1 MSGRVFG
8 QRIKRNEDARLLTG
22 NAQFVDDV
30 HLPQMGHIAFL
41 RSPYA
46 NARIRS
52 VDASKA
58 RQMEGVIAVYTAED
72 LGDYWKPAPLL
83 VSPPPIERLTFIER
97 THPPLAKNHARYVG
111 EPIAVVVAED
121 RYLAEDALD
130 GIAVEFD
137 VLKPVVDL
145 ENALDE
151 GVPLV
156 HDDLES
162 NLAAHVIQSKGNYEA
177 ALKEADLVIHR
188 RFVYDRGTAA
198 AMENRGIVASWD
210 KLSQRMTIW
219 DTTQA
224 PIPIRNGLAKMLG
237 LSENQVRVIAPF
249 IGGGFGPKVM
259 MFYQEEMV
267 LPWVSMQLNIPVKW
281 IEDRYENF
289 HATSQERSQIHEAE
303 MALRKDGKILGVQDF
318 FCHDTGAYDPY
329 GLTDPINSQC
339 TLLGIYEVPNYY
351 SDFEVV
357 FTNKIFVT
365 PYRGAGRQH
374 GVFVMERLLD
384 LAAKELGIDR
394 VEIRRRNLIPPDAFP
409 YDNQIIYQDFAPLI
423 YDSGN
428 YEPVLEKA
436 RMMIGWEKFIQEE
449 QPKLRSEGK
458 HVGIG
463 LVTYVEGTG
472 IGPYEGAR
480 VQILESGKVSVV
492 TGVGTQGQSHFT
504 TFAQIAAEQL
514 GVDASDVQVITGDT
528 DQFHWGTGTF
538 ASRGAVVAG
547 SAVHA
552 AAVEVRSKALKAAAG
567 YLGVKE
573 DELELVNGFVRVA
586 KDPNHF
592 VDFSVLAK
600 QANPL
605 RGAVK
610 PGTEPGLEAT
620 SYFGPERGA
629 TACGAHAMIVEVD
642 PQTMK
647 LKIHKYVV
655 VHDCG
660 VVINPLVIEGQ
671 IQGGVA
677 QGIGNAYY
685 EQLAYDNQWGNLKN
699 ASLREFLLPT
709 AQEVP
714 HIEVGHEETPSPY
727 NPLGMKGAGEAGA
740 IPVGPLFASALEDA
754 LSDQGDFEIL
764 EIPISHS
771 ILWEIVNGS
780 KQLETINNSPFW
792 SLICWF
798 SYFLDFLL
806 SRLILLI

>member
-1 MSGRVFG
+1 MSKRVFG
-8 QRIKRNEDARLLTG
+8 QRVKRNEDARLLTG
-22 NAQFVDDV
+22 NALFVDDV
-30 HLPQMGHIAFL
+30 DLPQMGHIAFL

-52 VDASKA
+52 VDVRRAQQK
-58 RQMEGVIAVYTAED
+58 EGVIAVFTAED

-83 VSPPPIERLTFIER
+83 LSPPPIERLTFVER
-97 THPPLAKNHARYVG
+97 TQPPLAKTHVRYVG
-111 EPIAVVVAED
+111 EPIAIVVAES
-121 RYLAEDALD
+121 RYLAEDTLD
-130 GIAVEFD
+130 LIEVDFE
-137 VLKPVVDL
+137 VLKPAVEMEQALL
-145 ENALDE
+145 EGA
-151 GVPLV
+151 PLV
-156 HDDLES
+156 HEELGS
-162 NLAAHVIQSKGNYEA
+162 NVAAHVIQSKGDYKA
-177 ALKEADLVIHR
+177 VVKEADLVIRR
-188 RFVYDRGTAA
+188 RFDYDRGTAA
-198 AMENRGIVASWD
+198 AMENRGVVASWD
-210 KLSQRMTIW
+210 HLSQRMTIW

-267 LPWVSMQLNIPVKW
+267 VPWVSRQLNRPVKW

-289 HATSQERSQIHEAE
+289 YATSHERSQIHEAE
-303 MALRKDGKILGVQDF
+303 MSLSKDGKILGISDV

-339 TLLGIYEVPNYY
+339 TLLGIYEVPNYF
-351 SDFEVV
+351 SEFKVV

-365 PYRGAGRQH
+365 PFRGAGRQH

-394 VEIRRRNLIPPDAFP
+394 VEIRRRNLILPDAFP

-428 YEPVLEKA
+428 YEPVLDKA
-436 RMMIGWEKFIQEE
+436 RKMIGWEQFIKEE
-449 QPKLRSEGK
+449 QPRLRAEGR

-492 TGVGTQGQSHFT
+492 SGVGTQGQSHFT

-514 GVDASDVQVITGDT
+514 GVEVEDVEVVTGDT
-528 DQFHWGTGTF
+528 DLFHWGTGTF

-552 AAVEVRSKALKAAAG
+552 AAKEVREKTLRAAAEKLG
-567 YLGVKE
+567 AEIKDLELTQGVVRLKNDPAHAVSLGVLAE
-573 DELELVNGFVRVA
+573 D
-586 KDPNHF
+586 
-592 VDFSVLAK
+592 
-600 QANPL
+600 ANPL

-610 PGTEPGLEAT
+610 PGTEPGLEST

-642 PQTMK
+642 PQTMA

-660 VVINPLVIEGQ
+660 VLINPLVVDGQ
-671 IQGGVA
+671 IHGGVA
-677 QGIGNAYY
+677 QGIGNAFY
-685 EQLAYDNQWGNLKN
+685 ERLAYDDWGTIQN
-699 ASLREFLLPT
+699 ASLRDFLLPT
-709 AQEVP
+709 ALEVP
-714 HIEVGHEETPSPY
+714 HMEVGHEETPSPY
-727 NPLGMKGAGEAGA
+727 NPLGMKGTGEAGA

-754 LSDQGDFEIL
+754 LSDLAEFEIL
-764 EIPISHS
+764 EIPLSHS
-771 ILWEIVNGS
+771 RLWEILHTGDPV
-780 KQLETINNSPFW
+780 
-792 SLICWF
+792 
-798 SYFLDFLL
+798 
-806 SRLILLI
+806 